1 MKTSNPLYGFEI
13 DPEKITYVGEGLQ
26 RPECILAERD
36 GSLWAADSRG
46 GVMHIHPD
54 GKQDI
59 ITQKRTDEGDINK
72 GDVNRFFEGT
82 LPNGLASVSYTHL
95 DVYKRQ
101 ALHRAFLS

>member
-13 DPEKITYVGEGLQ
+13 NPDEITYVGEGLQ

-36 GSLWAADSRG
+36 GSLWAADARG

-59 ITQKRTDEGDINK
+59 ITQ
-72 GDVNRFFEGT
+72 
-82 LPNGLASVSYTHL
+82 
-95 DVYKRQ
+95 
-101 ALHRAFLS
+101 